1 MRHLENRKS
10 VRLIFFSL
18 VFSIGI
24 VSGGS
29 ACDVCGCTASF
40 GGNGILPQFNRNFIG
55 LRYWTTR
62 FQHPNLPSSTLN
74 GEQVRYD
81 RMQTASLWARA
92 HLHSRVQAFV
102 EVPFSRNER
111 VYETWQEGIS
121 GMGDLKV
128 SAFYQ
133 IWRTADS
140 SAKPLRQMLMAGTGI
155 TLPTGKYQNRSEK
168 GLLLP
173 HAFQLGSGSTAYDL
187 RVIYTLRY
195 RSIGL
200 NTELYRQWFEP
211 NELSYH
217 PGMRQGISQQLFY
230 WHKSRAK
237 ALMPFV
243 GYQLDRASRDKDY
256 GTPLTGTGGQLLR
269 FQAGI
274 DLYIGSWVF
283 GPRADLTLLEEV
295 DQSVPGSR
303 GSFQVQLIRFLGR

>member
-1 MRHLENRKS
+1 MRHLKYHKTLRFF
-10 VRLIFFSL
+10 LFSL
-18 VFSIGI
+18 VLTISSA
-24 VSGGS
+24 SGSS

-55 LRYWTTR
+55 LRYWTTQ

-74 GEQVRYD
+74 GERVRYD

-92 HLHSRVQAFV
+92 HLHSRVQGFV

-121 GMGDLKV
+121 GMGDIRV

-133 IWRTADS
+133 LLKTADS
-140 SAKPLRQMLMAGTGI
+140 SSKPFRQMLMGGVGL

-187 RVIYTLRY
+187 RLIYTVRI
-195 RSIGL
+195 RSLGL

-217 PGMRQGISQQLFY
+217 PGKRQGISQQLFY
-230 WHKSRAK
+230 WHKSKTK
-237 ALMPFV
+237 ALMPFI
-243 GYQLDRASRDKDY
+243 GYQLDVAERDRDY
-256 GTPLTGTGGQLLR
+256 GTPLSTTGGQLLR

-274 DLYIGSWVF
+274 DLYYGSWVL
-283 GPRADLTLLEEV
+283 GPRADLTLLEDV
-295 DQSVPGSR
+295 DESLPGSR